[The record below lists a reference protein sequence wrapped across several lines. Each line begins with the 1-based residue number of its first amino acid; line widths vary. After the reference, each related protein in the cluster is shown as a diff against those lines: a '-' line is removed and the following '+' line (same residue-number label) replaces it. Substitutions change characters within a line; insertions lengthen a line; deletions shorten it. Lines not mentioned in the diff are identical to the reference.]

1 MFLSFA
7 RAIKFA
13 LLQFRRNW
21 WLSIATITLLILPL
35 LSVNVI
41 VGIGALAE
49 NVTMGIQ
56 DKIDVSVYFKSDVQ
70 NEQARKVRED
80 ILNLS
85 GVKSV
90 DMTTREGALARFKER
105 HANDPMILESL
116 NELGENPFGAALAV
130 KAANIDDYPKI
141 MEFLESPDYT
151 NLVEEKNFDD
161 HRLTISRV
169 EGIVKNV
176 RVFGLTVA
184 GIFGIIAVLI
194 VLTSIRVAIY
204 THRDEIGIM
213 RLVGAGSWF
222 VRGQFLIEAV
232 FFSLMA
238 MAITLLILYPG
249 LNFIQPYLNNLFEG
263 SNVSLTDYFNS
274 HFLSIFGVQLLFI
287 TILALGSTFF
297 ALSRYLRK

>member
-7 RAIKFA
+7 RALKFA
-13 LLQFRRNW
+13 LQQFRRNW
-21 WLSIATITLLILPL
+21 WLSVATITLLVLPL
-35 LSVNVI
+35 LSVNLI

-49 NVTMGIQ
+49 NVTVGIQ

-70 NEQARKVRED
+70 NEQAQKVRED

-90 DMTTREGALARFKER
+90 DLTTREGALVRFKER
-105 HANDPMILESL
+105 HTNDPVILESL

-130 KAANIDDYPKI
+130 KAVNIDDYPRI
-141 MEFLESPDYT
+141 MEFLESPDYA
-151 NLVEEKNFDD
+151 NLIEEKNFDD

-169 EGIVKNV
+169 EAIVKNV
-176 RVFGLTVA
+176 RVFGATVA
-184 GIFGIIAVLI
+184 GIFGIIAILI

-232 FFSLMA
+232 FFSIIA
-238 MAITLLILYPG
+238 MAITLLLLYPG
-249 LNFIQPYLNNLFEG
+249 LSFIQPYLNNLFEG
-263 SNVSLTDYFNS
+263 SNISLTEYFNR
-274 HFLSIFGVQLLFI
+274 HFLVIFGVQF
-287 TILALGSTFF
+287 LGIAVLSLGATLF